1 MVDTAMSSIPAKVHA
16 PLLDLYRLAP
26 DLDEPG
32 LYSVAIEIAVSATGS
47 EIGYFHLVNEDQET
61 IELGTWSAGTL
72 LHCNASYQRHY
83 PISEAGVWA
92 DSARMRRACIHNDYQ
107 TISGKRG
114 YPEGHV
120 HLVRHLGTP
129 VIDQDRVVL
138 LVGVGNKPGDYS
150 DGDLACL
157 QAVSDQ
163 IWPLICRQRQ
173 KLSLMIAQKQLH
185 ELQELGAICVWQWDP
200 EEQELG
206 CDENLHRIFAIRHP
220 GEFACNLENL
230 LHFIDVRDHS
240 VVLDLLRDPPGDTRF
255 NIYLRGFRVDGTSFM
270 LNFRG
275 AAYPRSQ
282 GHGIVLRGIIQDSTG
297 RRELD
302 SSGYHA
308 THDALTGLANRALL
322 IAQLK
327 AYLHSNPGKAGGT
340 FAVFFINLAH
350 FKTVNDS
357 FGHGTGDEVL
367 KVIAGRLLRMADKNE
382 LIARVGGDEI
392 VVVQNHISEPAEA
405 ESLASAIAA
414 AIQRPI
420 EVGKHLVE
428 MSVCIG
434 IVLASPGIETS
445 KDLLWRAEQAM
456 LHARNTGRGIHHL
469 AFDASRQSE

>member
-1 MVDTAMSSIPAKVHA
+1 MSLVPSKIHA
-16 PLLDLYRLAP
+16 ALLDLHRMAP
-26 DLDEPG
+26 DLDEPA
-32 LYSVAIEIAVSATGS
+32 LYSAAIEIAVSVTGS

-92 DSARMRRACIHNDYQ
+92 DSARMRRACLHNDYQ
-107 TISGKRG
+107 TISGRRG

-138 LVGVGNKPGDYS
+138 LVGVGNKPEDYT

-173 KLSLMIAQKQLH
+173 KLSLMIAQQQLH

-200 EEQELG
+200 EEQALG
-206 CDENLHRIFAIRHP
+206 CDKNFRRIFVIPHP
-220 GEFACNLENL
+220 DEFVCSLENL

-240 VVLDLLRDPPGDTRF
+240 VVLDLLRDPPGDASF
-255 NIYLRGFRVDGTSFM
+255 NVYVRGFRGDGASII

-282 GHGIVLRGIIQDSTG
+282 GHGIVLRGILQDSTG
-297 RRELD
+297 RREIE

-327 AYLHSNPGKAGGT
+327 ALLHSHPGKSGGT
-340 FAVFFINLAH
+340 FAVLFINLIH
-350 FKTVNDS
+350 FKSVNDS

-367 KVIAGRLLRMADKNE
+367 KVIAGRLLRLADKNE
-382 LIARVGGDEI
+382 LVARAGGDEI
-392 VVVQNHISEPAEA
+392 VVVQNRVSTPEEA

-414 AIQRPI
+414 TIQRPI

-428 MSVCIG
+428 MGVSIG

-456 LHARNTGRGIHHL
+456 HHARNTDRGIHQL
-469 AFDASRQSE
+469 TGDAPGKSG